1 MLIRDLT
8 NEESPDTLQ
17 GSFTDDLIVSKR
29 WLANKLK
36 KGLKNTPVGTIYIL
50 GSWYGNLAIFLQE
63 AGINFDKM
71 ILIDKDTSV
80 LKSSEKLLRPNFKS
94 GELVFLSTDASDVV
108 YDEPGIIINTSIN
121 DMSTDW
127 YDNVPKNKLVVVQGR
142 DKIDRGTRI
151 ADMEQFDDMFPMT
164 KSYYLGKKELRD
176 PEKAYTR
183 YMKIGLK

>member
-1 MLIRDLT
+1 
-8 NEESPDTLQ
+8 
-17 GSFTDDLIVSKR
+17 
-29 WLANKLK
+29 
-36 KGLKNTPVGTIYIL
+36 
-50 GSWYGNLAIFLQE
+50 
-63 AGINFDKM
+63 
-71 ILIDKDTSV
+71 
-80 LKSSEKLLRPNFKS
+80 
-94 GELVFLSTDASDVV
+94 
-108 YDEPGIIINTSIN
+108 
-121 DMSTDW
+121 MSTDW